1 LPAATV
7 EYQRPFN
14 DAHEAEVAL
23 HEAEA
28 ELLKFYC
35 AYHAPFA
42 VSVEVRQRAEDA
54 LLRALSTSVSC
65 AKRGDHRYASVCVLY
80 MRRCV
85 KRCQPIVNLL
95 HGINWDTAQ
104 QSLQEAWKRREAAK
118 RIP

>member
-1 LPAATV
+1 MV

-14 DAHEAEVAL
+14 DASEAAATDQRL
-23 HEAEA
+23 HEVETG
-28 ELLKFYC
+28 LLKFYC

-65 AKRGDHRYASVCVLY
+65 AKRGDHRYASVCVHY

-95 HGINWDTAQ
+95 RGINWDTAQ
-104 QSLQEAWKRREAAK
+104 QSVQDAWKRREAAK
-118 RIP
+118 RTP